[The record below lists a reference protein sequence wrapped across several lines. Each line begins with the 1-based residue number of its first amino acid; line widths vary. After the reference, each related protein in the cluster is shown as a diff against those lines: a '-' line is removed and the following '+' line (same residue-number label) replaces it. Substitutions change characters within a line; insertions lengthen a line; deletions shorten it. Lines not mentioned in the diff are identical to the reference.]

1 MVTQII
7 FLVGLVFCFTPFAS
21 PPIAL
26 ALGLVIAFTMSH
38 PFKEFNHRAIK
49 YLLEISVVGLGFSL
63 NFGEV
68 IKAGKTGVLFTVVS
82 IIGTL
87 IVGWLIGKCLSIN
100 KKISYLISA
109 GTAICGGSAIAAIAP
124 IINAHEDEVAIALG
138 TIFILNSIAL
148 FLFPP
153 LGHFLGLTMKQ
164 FGMWAAIAIHDTSSV
179 VGASARYGD
188 EALKIA
194 TTVKLTRALWIV
206 PVSLGT
212 IIALKNKSKKNI
224 SAKISFPYF
233 ILGFIGASL
242 IVTFLPALKSIYDGL
257 VNGAKIGLTVTLYL
271 IGAGLSRETLRT
283 VGIKP
288 VVQAVIL
295 WILISV
301 VSLFAIHKIL

>member
-1 MVTQII
+1 MFTQII
-7 FLVGLVFCFTPFAS
+7 FLIGLVFCFTPFAS
-21 PPIAL
+21 PPTALAVGLIIAL
-26 ALGLVIAFTMSH
+26 TMHH

-49 YLLEISVVGLGFSL
+49 YLLEISVIGLGFSL

-68 IKAGKTGVLFTVVS
+68 IKAGKMGVLVTVVS
-82 IIGTL
+82 IAGTL

-153 LGHFLGLTMKQ
+153 LGHLLGLSMKQ

-179 VGASARYGD
+179 VGASARYGN

-212 IIALKNKSKKNI
+212 IVALKNKS
-224 SAKISFPYF
+224 AKVTFPYF

-242 IVTFLPALKSIYDGL
+242 CVTILPALKPIYEGL
-257 VNGAKIGLTVTLYL
+257 VLGAKIGLTVTLYL
-271 IGAGLSRETLRT
+271 IGTGLSRETLRS
-283 VGIKP
+283 VGVKP
-288 VVQAVIL
+288 IIQGIIL
-295 WILISV
+295 WALISIFM
-301 VSLFAIHKIL
+301 LFFVRHIILG

>member
-1 MVTQII
+1 MVPQII
-7 FLVGLVFCFTPFAS
+7 FLTGLVFCFTPFAS

-49 YLLEISVVGLGFSL
+49 YLLEISVVGLGFGL

-68 IKAGKTGVLFTVVS
+68 IKAGKAGVLFTVVS
-82 IIGTL
+82 IAATL
-87 IVGWLIGKCLSIN
+87 IVGWLIGKALSIN

-138 TIFILNSIAL
+138 AIFILNSIAL

-179 VGASARYGD
+179 VGASAKYGD

-194 TTVKLTRALWIV
+194 TIVKLTRALWIV

-212 IIALKNKSKKNI
+212 IFFLKKKSSKVL
-224 SAKISFPYF
+224 FPYF
-233 ILGFIGASL
+233 IIGFVGASL
-242 IVTFLPALKSIYDGL
+242 IVTCFPSLKSVYDGL
-257 VNGAKIGLTVTLYL
+257 VYGSKIGLTVTLYL
-271 IGAGLSRETLRT
+271 IGAGLSRETLRS

-288 VVQAVIL
+288 VLQAIIL
-295 WILISV
+295 WVMISV
-301 VSLFAIHKIL
+301 VSLIVVQRIL

>member
-1 MVTQII
+1 MIPQIV
-7 FLVGLVFCFTPFAS
+7 FLTGLVFCFTPFAS
-21 PPIAL
+21 PPVAL
-26 ALGLVIAFTMSH
+26 AFGLVIAFTMSH

-49 YLLEISVVGLGFSL
+49 YLLEISVVGLGFGL

-82 IIGTL
+82 IGATL
-87 IVGWLIGKCLSIN
+87 IVGWLIGRLLSIN

-124 IINAHEDEVAIALG
+124 IINAHEDEVAIAFG

-153 LGHFLGLTMKQ
+153 LGHFLRLTMKQ

-179 VGASARYGD
+179 VGASAKYGD

-194 TTVKLTRALWIV
+194 TIVKLTRALWIV

-212 IIALKNKSKKNI
+212 ILFLKNR
-224 SAKISFPYF
+224 SAKVMFPYF
-233 ILGFIGASL
+233 ILAFIGASL
-242 IVTFLPALKSIYDGL
+242 IVTFLPALKPLYDGL
-257 VNGAKIGLTVTLYL
+257 VHGSKIGLTVTLYL

-288 VVQAVIL
+288 VIQAVIL
-295 WILISV
+295 WVLISI
-301 VSLFAIHKIL
+301 VSLLVIKSIL

>member
-1 MVTQII
+1 MVPQII
-7 FLVGLVFCFTPFAS
+7 FLTGLVFCFTPFSS
-21 PPIAL
+21 PPVAL
-26 ALGLVIAFTMSH
+26 ALGLIIAFTMSH

-49 YLLEISVVGLGFSL
+49 YLLEISVVGLGFGL

-68 IKAGKTGVLFTVVS
+68 IKAGRTGVLFTVVS
-82 IIGTL
+82 IGATL
-87 IVGWLIGKCLSIN
+87 SVGWLIGKCLSIN

-153 LGHFLGLTMKQ
+153 LGHMLGLTMKQ

-179 VGASARYGD
+179 VGASAKYGD
-188 EALKIA
+188 GALKIA
-194 TTVKLTRALWIV
+194 TVVKLTRALWIV

-212 IIALKNKSKKNI
+212 IFFLKNKS
-224 SAKISFPYF
+224 ARVAFPYF

-242 IVTFLPALKSIYDGL
+242 IVTFLPNFKPIYEGL
-257 VNGAKIGLTVTLYL
+257 VYGSKIGLTVTLYL
-271 IGAGLSRETLRT
+271 IGTGLSRETLRT

-288 VVQAVIL
+288 VIQGIL
-295 WILISV
+295 LWVLISV
-301 VSLFAIHKIL
+301 VALFVVQRVIRGC

>member
-1 MVTQII
+1 MISQII
-7 FLVGLVFCFTPFAS
+7 FLIGLVFCFTPFSS
-21 PPIAL
+21 PPVAL

-49 YLLEISVVGLGFSL
+49 YLLEISVVGLGFGL

-82 IIGTL
+82 IGATL
-87 IVGWLIGKCLSIN
+87 TVGWLIGKCLSIN

-179 VGASARYGD
+179 VGASAKYGD
-188 EALKIA
+188 AALKVA
-194 TTVKLTRALWIV
+194 TVVKLTRALWIV

-212 IIALKNKSKKNI
+212 IFALKNR
-224 SAKISFPYF
+224 SAKVAFPLFY
-233 ILGFIGASL
+233 LGFYRSFFGCNFP
-242 IVTFLPALKSIYDGL
+242 TGL
-257 VNGAKIGLTVTLYL
+257 NQFMKVLCMDQK
-271 IGAGLSRETLRT
+271 
-283 VGIKP
+283 
-288 VVQAVIL
+288 
-295 WILISV
+295 
-301 VSLFAIHKIL
+301 

>member
-1 MVTQII
+1 MIPQIV
-7 FLVGLVFCFTPFAS
+7 FLTGLVFCFTPFAS
-21 PPIAL
+21 PPVAL
-26 ALGLVIAFTMSH
+26 AFGLVIAFTMSH

-49 YLLEISVVGLGFSL
+49 YLLEISVVGLGFGL

-82 IIGTL
+82 IGATL
-87 IVGWLIGKCLSIN
+87 IVGWLIGRLLSIN

-153 LGHFLGLTMKQ
+153 LGHFLRLTMKQ

-179 VGASARYGD
+179 VGASAKYGD

-194 TTVKLTRALWIV
+194 TIVKLTRALWIV

-212 IIALKNKSKKNI
+212 ILFLKNR
-224 SAKISFPYF
+224 SAKVMFPYF

-242 IVTFLPALKSIYDGL
+242 IVTFLPALKPLYDGL
-257 VNGAKIGLTVTLYL
+257 VHGSKIGLTVTLYL

-288 VVQAVIL
+288 VIQAVIL
-295 WILISV
+295 WVLISI
-301 VSLFAIHKIL
+301 VSLLVIKSIL